1 MVRGYIDYPKMRAIL
16 NRCWQATVTLDL
28 DSVNEFY
35 YDDVIVEGINKISRV
50 KLGCRLF
57 NPSPKIIKD
66 LRNIGNSE
74 E

>member
-1 MVRGYIDYPKMRAIL
+1 MHAIL
-16 NRCWQATVTLDL
+16 NRYWEATVALDL

-35 YDDVIVEGINKISRV
+35 HDDVIVEDINNISRV